1 MPPNKKYLTRSPLQ
15 RFAKIS
21 AGFLGGYMVTE
32 TLYMALAVWLDT
44 GNVLMTLRFGGAILW
59 AALMILAFLARNGW
73 IVWGI
78 YLGISLLFTVLIY
91 SGNLV
96 NPLV

>member
-1 MPPNKKYLTRSPLQ
+1 
-15 RFAKIS
+15 
-21 AGFLGGYMVTE
+21 MVTE

-59 AALMILAFLARNGW
+59 AVLMILAFLARNGW

-78 YLGISLLFTVLIY
+78 YLGISLLFAVLIY